1 MNKKISMDSVI
12 KCKTDK
18 LGRISIPAQY
28 RRALGI
34 KPEEEV
40 NMVFNGKGM
49 FVYKETKEE
58 ILNRE
63 CHNIICE
70 AVGRKDISMEEFTM
84 LKGILD
90 KLVKECA
97 E

>member
-1 MNKKISMDSVI
+1 MKKKISMDSVI

-18 LGRISIPAQY
+18 LGRISMPVQY

-40 NMVFNGKGM
+40 SMVFNGKGM
-49 FVYKETKEE
+49 YVFKETKED
-58 ILNRE
+58 ILHKE
-63 CHNIICE
+63 CNNIMSE
-70 AVGRKDISMEEFTM
+70 AVNCEDISKEEFAS
-84 LKGILD
+84 LQGILE

>member
-40 NMVFNGKGM
+40 SMVFNGKGM
-49 FVYKETKEE
+49 FVFKETKEE

-63 CHNIICE
+63 CNNIMNE
-70 AVGRKDISMEEFTM
+70 ALKSEDISMKEYTM
-84 LKGILD
+84 LQVIFK
-90 KLVKECA
+90 KLVKENA

>member
-58 ILNRE
+58 ILSRE
-63 CHNIICE
+63 CNNIMNE
-70 AVGRKDISMEEFTM
+70 ALKSEDISMKEYTM
-84 LKGILD
+84 LQVIFK

>member
-40 NMVFNGKGM
+40 SMVFNGKGM
-49 FVYKETKEE
+49 FVFKETKEE
-58 ILNRE
+58 LLNRE
-63 CHNIICE
+63 CNNIMNE
-70 AVGRKDISMEEFTM
+70 ALKSDDISMKEYTM
-84 LKGILD
+84 LQVIFK

>member
-1 MNKKISMDSVI
+1 MNKKIPMDSVV

-18 LGRISIPAQY
+18 LGRLSIPVQY
-28 RRALGI
+28 RRALNI

-40 NMVFNGKGM
+40 SMVFNGKGM
-49 FVYKETKEE
+49 FVFKETKEQ

-63 CHNIICE
+63 CNNIMNE
-70 AVGRKDISMEEFTM
+70 ALKSDDISMKEYTM
-84 LKGILD
+84 LQVIIK
-90 KLVKECA
+90 KLVKESA

>member
-1 MNKKISMDSVI
+1 MNKKIPMDSVV

-18 LGRISIPAQY
+18 LGRLSIPVQY
-28 RRALGI
+28 RRALNI

-40 NMVFNGKGM
+40 SMVFNGKGM
-49 FVYKETKEE
+49 FVFKETKEQ

-63 CHNIICE
+63 CNNIMNE
-70 AVGRKDISMEEFTM
+70 ALKSDDISMKEYTM
-84 LKGILD
+84 LQVIFK
-90 KLVKECA
+90 KLVKENA

>member
-1 MNKKISMDSVI
+1 MNRKIYMNNVV

-18 LGRISIPAQY
+18 LGRLSIPVQY
-28 RRALGI
+28 RRALNI
-34 KPEEEV
+34 QPEEEV
-40 NMVFNGKGM
+40 SMIFDGKGM
-49 FVYKETKEE
+49 FVFKETKEE

-63 CHNIICE
+63 CNNIMNE
-70 AVGRKDISMEEFTM
+70 ALKSDDISMKEYTM
-84 LKGILD
+84 LQVIFN

>member
-18 LGRISIPAQY
+18 LGRISMPVQY

-34 KPEEEV
+34 EPEEEV
-40 NMVFNGKGM
+40 NMVFTGKGM
-49 FVYKETKEE
+49 YVFKETKEDILHKECNNIMSEAVNCEDISKEEFARLQE
-58 ILNRE
+58 IL
-63 CHNIICE
+63 
-70 AVGRKDISMEEFTM
+70 G
-84 LKGILD
+84 

>member
-1 MNKKISMDSVI
+1 MKKKISMDSVI

-18 LGRISIPAQY
+18 LGRISMPVQY

-40 NMVFNGKGM
+40 SMVFNGKGM
-49 FVYKETKEE
+49 YVFKETKED
-58 ILNRE
+58 ILHKE
-63 CHNIICE
+63 CNNIMSE
-70 AVGRKDISMEEFTM
+70 AVNCETISKEEFAS
-84 LKGILD
+84 LQGILE

>member
-40 NMVFNGKGM
+40 SMVFNGKGM
-49 FVYKETKEE
+49 FVFKETKEE
-58 ILNRE
+58 ILSRE
-63 CHNIICE
+63 CNNIMNE
-70 AVGRKDISMEEFTM
+70 ALKSEDISMKEYTM
-84 LKGILD
+84 LQVIFK

>member
-1 MNKKISMDSVI
+1 MNKKIPMDSVV

-18 LGRISIPAQY
+18 LGRLLIPVQY
-28 RRALGI
+28 RRALNI

-40 NMVFNGKGM
+40 SMVFNGKGM
-49 FVYKETKEE
+49 FVFKETKEQ

-63 CHNIICE
+63 CNNIMNE
-70 AVGRKDISMEEFTM
+70 ALKSDDISMKEYTM
-84 LKGILD
+84 LQVIFK

>member
-1 MNKKISMDSVI
+1 MNKKIPMDSVV

-18 LGRISIPAQY
+18 LGRVSIPVQY
-28 RRALGI
+28 RRALNI

-40 NMVFNGKGM
+40 SMVFNGKGM
-49 FVYKETKEE
+49 FVFKETKKD

-63 CHNIICE
+63 CNNIMNE
-70 AVGRKDISMEEFTM
+70 ALKSDDISMKEYTM
-84 LKGILD
+84 LQVIFK

>member
-1 MNKKISMDSVI
+1 MNKKLPMDSVI

-18 LGRISIPAQY
+18 LGRLSIPAQY

-40 NMVFNGKGM
+40 SMVFNGKGM
-49 FVYKETKEE
+49 FVFKETKEE
-58 ILNRE
+58 ILSRE
-63 CHNIICE
+63 CNNIMNE
-70 AVGRKDISMEEFTM
+70 ALKSEDISMKEYTM
-84 LKGILD
+84 LQVIFK

>member
-1 MNKKISMDSVI
+1 MNKKIPMDSVV

-18 LGRISIPAQY
+18 LGRLSIPVQY
-28 RRALGI
+28 RRALNI
-34 KPEEEV
+34 QPEEEV
-40 NMVFNGKGM
+40 SMVFNGKGM
-49 FVYKETKEE
+49 FVFKETKEE

-63 CHNIICE
+63 CNNIMNE
-70 AVGRKDISMEEFTM
+70 ALKSDDISMKEYTM
-84 LKGILD
+84 LQVIFN

>member
-1 MNKKISMDSVI
+1 MNKKIPMDSVV

-18 LGRISIPAQY
+18 LGRLSIPVQY
-28 RRALGI
+28 RRALNI

-40 NMVFNGKGM
+40 SMVFNGKGM
-49 FVYKETKEE
+49 FVFKETKEQ

-63 CHNIICE
+63 CNNIMNE
-70 AVGRKDISMEEFTM
+70 ALKSDDIYMKEYTM
-84 LKGILD
+84 LQVIFK
-90 KLVKECA
+90 KLVKENA

>member
-1 MNKKISMDSVI
+1 MNKKLPMDSVI

-18 LGRISIPAQY
+18 LGRLSIPAQY

-40 NMVFNGKGM
+40 SMVFNGKGM

-58 ILNRE
+58 ILSRE
-63 CHNIICE
+63 CNNIMNE
-70 AVGRKDISMEEFTM
+70 ALKSEDISMKEYTM
-84 LKGILD
+84 LQVIFK

>member
-1 MNKKISMDSVI
+1 MNKKIPMDSVV

-18 LGRISIPAQY
+18 LGRLSIPVQY
-28 RRALGI
+28 RRALNI

-40 NMVFNGKGM
+40 SMVFNGKGM
-49 FVYKETKEE
+49 FVFKETKEQ

-63 CHNIICE
+63 CNNIMNE
-70 AVGRKDISMEEFTM
+70 ALKSDDISMKEYTM
-84 LKGILD
+84 LQVIFK
-90 KLVKECA
+90 KLVKESA

>member
-1 MNKKISMDSVI
+1 MNKKIPMDSVV

-18 LGRISIPAQY
+18 LGRLSIPVQY
-28 RRALGI
+28 RRALNI

-40 NMVFNGKGM
+40 SMVFNGKGM
-49 FVYKETKEE
+49 FVFKKTKEQ

-63 CHNIICE
+63 CNNIMNE
-70 AVGRKDISMEEFTM
+70 ALKSDDISMKEYTM
-84 LKGILD
+84 LQVIFK

>member
-1 MNKKISMDSVI
+1 MNKKLPMDSVI

-18 LGRISIPAQY
+18 LGRLSIPAQY

-40 NMVFNGKGM
+40 SMVFNGKGM
-49 FVYKETKEE
+49 FVFKETKEE
-58 ILNRE
+58 ILSRE
-63 CHNIICE
+63 CNNIMNE
-70 AVGRKDISMEEFTM
+70 ALKSEDISMKEYTM
-84 LKGILD
+84 LQVIFK
-90 KLVKECA
+90 KLVKENA

>member
-18 LGRISIPAQY
+18 LGRISMPVQY

-40 NMVFNGKGM
+40 SMVFNGKGM
-49 FVYKETKEE
+49 YVFKETKED
-58 ILNRE
+58 ILHKE
-63 CHNIICE
+63 CNNIMSEALNCE
-70 AVGRKDISMEEFTM
+70 TISKEEFAS
-84 LKGILD
+84 LQGILE

>member
-1 MNKKISMDSVI
+1 MNKKLPMDSVI

-18 LGRISIPAQY
+18 LGRLSIPAQY

-40 NMVFNGKGM
+40 SMVFNGKGM
-49 FVYKETKEE
+49 FVFKETKEE
-58 ILNRE
+58 ILSRE
-63 CHNIICE
+63 CNNIMNEALKCE
-70 AVGRKDISMEEFTM
+70 DISMKEYTM
-84 LKGILD
+84 LQVVFK
-90 KLVKECA
+90 KLVKENV